1 MPLPPKPASKNPIPP
16 GLDPSKNTPSQL
28 VQHLISRGRLPHAVV
43 DYPRFDEA
51 GVPVVQV
58 HIRLLTLKEQDLA
71 LANARAYV
79 NRLTRVQAE
88 GEARAEE
95 LEHNARIAEILAI
108 ACREPDDP
116 SKPFFAYGVVDTRE
130 HCTAEELGILANVYA
145 TLASERLYL
154 NQMNE
159 TEMNAIL
166 KAVAEGAL
174 SYPFSFCSREQLEIL
189 LGFAAR
195 SLDAM
200 GAFSTGQNPTSSSTS
215 DLSRLSTR
223 RPRTRSERPWHLKS
237 GSTSPSAAST
247 K

>member
-1 MPLPPKPASKNPIPP
+1 MPLPPKTASKSPVPP

-28 VQHLISRGRLPHAVV
+28 VQHLINRGRLPHAVV
-43 DYPRFDEA
+43 DYPRFDDA
-51 GVPVVQV
+51 GLPVVKV

-79 NRLTRVQAE
+79 NRLTGKQQE
-88 GEARAEE
+88 GEGRAEE
-95 LEHNARIAEILAI
+95 LEHNARVAEILAV

-116 SKPFFAYGVVDTRE
+116 SIPFFRHGVIDTRE

-145 TLASERLYL
+145 TLASERLF

-159 TEMNAIL
+159 AEMNAML
-166 KAVAEGAL
+166 RAVAEGAL

-200 GAFSTGQNPTSSSTS
+200 GAFQTGQSPTSSSTS

-223 RPRTRSERPWHLKS
+223 RPRSERPWHLKS
-237 GSTSPSAAST
+237 GSISLLAAST